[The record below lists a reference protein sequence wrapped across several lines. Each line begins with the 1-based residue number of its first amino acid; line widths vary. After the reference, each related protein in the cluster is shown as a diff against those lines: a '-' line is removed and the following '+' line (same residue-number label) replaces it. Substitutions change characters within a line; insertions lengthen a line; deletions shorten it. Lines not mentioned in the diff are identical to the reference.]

1 MNKHFTHIQVNTQ
14 SNTAL
19 LGSGNRLGDI
29 ALTLNQF
36 GRGFGH
42 GTCPYVG
49 IGGHSLLGGFAYA
62 SRLWGLVLDVIES
75 IDLVLANG
83 TITTASKDHNPE
95 LFWVSYCFFFFFGLA
110 CKLN

>member
-1 MNKHFTHIQVNTQ
+1 
-14 SNTAL
+14 
-19 LGSGNRLGDI
+19 
-29 ALTLNQF
+29 LNQF
-36 GRGFGH
+36 GREFSH

-62 SRLWGLVLDVIES
+62 SRLWGLVLDVIEL

-95 LFWVSYCFFFFFGLA
+95 LFWVTQSYSFSFSVWDV
-110 CKLN
+110 N